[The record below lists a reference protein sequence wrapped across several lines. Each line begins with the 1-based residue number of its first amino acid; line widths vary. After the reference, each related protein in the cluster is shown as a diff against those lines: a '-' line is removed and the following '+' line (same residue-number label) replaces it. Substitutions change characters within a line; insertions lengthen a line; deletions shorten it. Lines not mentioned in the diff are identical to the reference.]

1 MGTPVQNISKK
12 NRQFLEMSLTKYG
25 DREQRRRIRRAIK
38 AIVTRSENLESKD
51 LITPTKISTSK
62 NRLSSFSN
70 RKNLKRLSLSCN
82 FSTRNF
88 STRKSCHLNR
98 KSSLDPS
105 LIFSFGNPASSIF
118 QSSADDSI
126 YFFNLRKTRKP
137 FFHLKMK

>member
-62 NRLSSFSN
+62 NRLSSFS
-70 RKNLKRLSLSCN
+70 
-82 FSTRNF
+82 TRNC

-105 LIFSFGNPASSIF
+105 LIFSFENPASSIF

-137 FFHLKMK
+137 FFHLK

>member
-12 NRQFLEMSLTKYG
+12 NRQFLKMSLTKYG

-70 RKNLKRLSLSCN
+70 RK
-82 FSTRNF
+82 T
-88 STRKSCHLNR
+88 
-98 KSSLDPS
+98 SLDPS
-105 LIFSFGNPASSIF
+105 LIFSFENPASSIF

-126 YFFNLRKTRKP
+126 YFF
-137 FFHLKMK
+137 